1 MFSVII
7 LLVIL
12 LVLLSC
18 GLEKIRENTSI
29 IMLTL
34 LGSMIFSVSEKKY
47 KYKIEDLK

>member
-18 GLEKIRENTSI
+18 SLEKVGENTSI
-29 IMLTL
+29 IMLIL

-47 KYKIEDLK
+47 IYKIKELK